1 MAGKPGRSGGA
12 RSGAGRPKKEP
23 QPVEIETIN
32 DPKLFLIALMNTPY
46 ADVRVRADAAKALL
60 PYVHKKFGEEGKKE
74 GRQNAAKQAGKG
86 RFAPQVP
93 PKLSVISK

>member
-23 QPVEIETIN
+23 QTVEVGTTD
-32 DPKLFLIALMNTPY
+32 DPKAFLTALMNTPS

-60 PYVHKKFGEEGKKE
+60 PYIHKKLGDEGKKE

-86 RFAPQVP
+86 LFAPQVP
-93 PKLSVISK
+93 PKFSVISK